1 MHAVTLKNVKKVY
14 DLGKTKVHAL
24 KGIDENIEKGE
35 FMVIAGS
42 SGSGKS
48 TLLNIIG
55 CLDHPTEGEVWLGD
69 RLVSDCTE
77 RQLDRIRSMHIGFV
91 FQSFNLITV
100 LNVYENIE
108 LPLLI
113 RKDIS
118 VREKKKRVEHFIE
131 KVGLTKQVGQK
142 PFELSGGQQQRV
154 AIARALVTGP
164 EIVLADEPTANL
176 DSKTGIEII
185 ELMHMINRQEKTTFI
200 FSSHDPKVIGKAD
213 RVLYLEDG
221 LKKEPD
227 GLRKEPV
234 Q

>member
-1 MHAVTLKNVKKVY
+1 MSSVLVKNVQKTY
-14 DLGKTKVHAL
+14 SLGKTEVQAL
-24 KGIDENIEKGE
+24 KGINLQIEKGE
-35 FMVIAGS
+35 FFVLAGP

-55 CLDHPTEGEVWLGD
+55 CLDYPDEGEIWLED
-69 RLVSDCTE
+69 MPVSEYTDA
-77 RQLDRIRSMHIGFV
+77 QLNRIRLKHIGFV
-91 FQSFNLITV
+91 FQSFNLIPV

-113 RKDIS
+113 RPDIS
-118 VREKKKRVEHFIE
+118 QKERYSRVQAMME
-131 KVGLTKQVGQK
+131 KVGLAGQKRQK

-164 EIVLADEPTANL
+164 KIVLADEPTANL
-176 DSKTGIEII
+176 DSGTGMEVI
-185 ELMHMINRQEKTTFI
+185 ELMHEINRREATTFI
-200 FSSHDPKVIGKAD
+200 FSSHDPKVIQRAS

-221 LKKEPD
+221 VEKER
-227 GLRKEPV
+227 G

>member
-1 MHAVTLKNVKKVY
+1 LNAVTLKNIKKVY

-24 KGIDENIEKGE
+24 KGIDASIGKGE

-55 CLDHPTEGEVWLGD
+55 CLDYPSEGEVWLGD
-69 RLVSDCTE
+69 MLVSENTE
-77 RQLDRIRSMHIGFV
+77 RQLDRIRRMHIGFV
-91 FQSFNLITV
+91 FQSFNLIPV

-113 RKDIS
+113 RKDVS
-118 VREKKKRVEHFIE
+118 ADERRNRVSYFIE
-131 KVGLTKQVGQK
+131 KVGLSRQVRHK

-154 AIARALVTGP
+154 AIARALVTKP

-176 DSKTGIEII
+176 DSKTGLEII
-185 ELMHMINRQEKTTFI
+185 ELMHEINRQEKTTFI
-200 FSSHDPKVIGKAD
+200 FSTHDPKVINKAD

-221 LKKEPD
+221 L
-227 GLRKEPV
+227 RKELI